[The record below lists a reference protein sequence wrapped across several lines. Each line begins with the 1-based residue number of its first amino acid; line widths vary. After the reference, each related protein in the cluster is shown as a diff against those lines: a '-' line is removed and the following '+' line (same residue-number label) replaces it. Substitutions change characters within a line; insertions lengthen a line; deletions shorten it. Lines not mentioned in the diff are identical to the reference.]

1 MRSYPTDSPE
11 ATARVLALIVIADG
25 GVSASELALVP
36 QRAEQESLPGVDAAL
51 MDRVLRELCEDLQM
65 VSRRRWGRELEPAL
79 IEPLL
84 DEVRAPRLRADLLQL
99 GYAIVQAD
107 GVLSDGEGRLL
118 AHLYRRWR
126 ADDWAIAA

>member
-25 GVSASELALVP
+25 GVSASELALVS

-126 ADDWAIAA
+126 AEDWAIAA